1 MADARARVALATCA
15 EVPQLDED
23 GPALLDALADP
34 GVEGVPAVWDAPD
47 ADWASFDL
55 VVIRSTWDYAERRDR
70 FVAWAESLA
79 RVLNPAAIVR
89 WNTDKRYL
97 RDIAAA
103 GVPVVPTEFL
113 EPGDSFEPP
122 DGRFVVKPAISAGAR
137 NSAAYDA
144 REHEQAR
151 GHVDEL
157 LAAGRTVMLQP
168 YLRGVDAHGETA
180 LVYVGGSYSHA
191 VRKGPLLRAGQPPG
205 QELYLEEELAPRE
218 PTAAERGTAERA
230 LAAAPIDPD
239 DLLYARVD
247 LLPGPDG
254 MPVVIEL
261 ELTEPSLFL
270 AYGDGAADALAEAV
284 ARAVEFS

>member
-23 GPALLDALADP
+23 GPALLDALADA
-34 GVEGVPAVWDAPD
+34 GVEAVPAVWDAPD
-47 ADWASFDL
+47 VDWASFDL
-55 VVIRSTWDYAERRDR
+55 VVVRSTWDYAERRDR
-70 FVAWAESLA
+70 FVAWVETLP

-97 RDIAAA
+97 RDLAAA

-122 DGRFVVKPAISAGAR
+122 EDRFVVKPAISAGAR

-144 REHEQAR
+144 SEHEQAR
-151 GHVDEL
+151 DHAEQL
-157 LAAGRTVMLQP
+157 LAAGRTVMVQP
-168 YLRGVDAHGETA
+168 YLPGVDAHGETA

-205 QELYLEEELAPRE
+205 QELYLEEELTPRE
-218 PTAAERGTAERA
+218 PTAAERATAERA
-230 LAAAPIDPD
+230 LAAAPIDGR

-254 MPVVIEL
+254 TPVVVEL

-270 AYGDGAADALAEAV
+270 AYGDGAPAMLAGAI
-284 ARAVEFS
+284 ARALDA